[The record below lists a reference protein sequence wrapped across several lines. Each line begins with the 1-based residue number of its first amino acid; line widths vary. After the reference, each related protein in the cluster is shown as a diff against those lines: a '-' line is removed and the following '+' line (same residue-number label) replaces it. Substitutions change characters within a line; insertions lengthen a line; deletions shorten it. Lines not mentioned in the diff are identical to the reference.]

1 MLIGRR
7 LCLEVDMHMKWCAL
21 AAGVL
26 LGAGSASAV
35 DYRWTTAMNQGVF
48 QASIENQAK
57 SWVAFSCNS
66 GGLPPI
72 EPSLA
77 VMIRGK
83 AIKGEKLYQ
92 FVVDG
97 KNYPAYLTDG
107 WLKGSS
113 MAVMRPMT
121 GIAFALVEA
130 RSNAFVVEVPD
141 LKISERFSLLNVR
154 DALDAKSIAACGD
167 R

>member
-1 MLIGRR
+1 
-7 LCLEVDMHMKWCAL
+7 MHMKWCAL
-21 AAGVL
+21 AAGVA
-26 LGAGSASAV
+26 LGAGSVSAV
-35 DYRWTTAMNQGVF
+35 DYRWTTAMGQGVF

-57 SWVAFSCNS
+57 SSVAFSCNS

-97 KNYPAYLTDG
+97 KNYPASLTDG
-107 WLKGSS
+107 WLKGNY
-113 MAVMRPMT
+113 MAVKRPMT
-121 GIAFALVEA
+121 SIAFALVEA
-130 RSNAFVVEVPD
+130 RSTAFVVELPD
-141 LKISERFSLLNVR
+141 LKISEPFSLLNVR
-154 DALDAKSIAACGD
+154 DALNAREIAECGD

>member
-1 MLIGRR
+1 MY
-7 LCLEVDMHMKWCAL
+7 MKWCAL
-21 AAGVL
+21 AAGVA
-26 LGAGSASAV
+26 LGASSASAV
-35 DYRWTTAMNQGVF
+35 DYRWTTAVNQGVF

-57 SWVAFSCNS
+57 SSVAFSCNS

-77 VMIRGK
+77 VMVRGK

-97 KNYPAYLTDG
+97 KNYPALLTDG
-107 WLKGSS
+107 WLKGNF
-113 MAVMRPMT
+113 MAVKRPMT
-121 GIAFALVEA
+121 SIAFALVEA

-141 LKISERFSLLNVR
+141 LKLSERFSLLNVHE
-154 DALDAKSIAACGD
+154 ALNAKDIAECGD

>member
-1 MLIGRR
+1 MHTRWCVLAIG
-7 LCLEVDMHMKWCAL
+7 V
-21 AAGVL
+21 VL
-26 LGAGSASAV
+26 GTSGASAV
-35 DYRWTTAMNQGVF
+35 DYRWTTGFGQGVF

-57 SWVAFSCNS
+57 SSVAFSCNS
-66 GGLPPI
+66 GGLPPV

-83 AIKGEKLYQ
+83 PIKGEKLYQ
-92 FVVDG
+92 FVIDG
-97 KNYPAYLTDG
+97 KNHPALLTDG
-107 WLKGSS
+107 WLKGNF
-113 MAVMRPMT
+113 MAVKRPMT
-121 GIAFALVEA
+121 SIAYALVES

-154 DALDAKSIAACGD
+154 DALDAKVIAECGD